1 MLPLNRAYNKR
12 VIQDPHKNIPYMHYT
27 ALLLEK
33 SIYVIIVYFLLQA
46 HIKNLS
52 VFPNFIAVVFYAWKR
67 QKVALCNLICKF
79 NSNNKGQI

>member
-46 HIKNLS
+46 HIKKS
-52 VFPNFIAVVFYAWKR
+52 FCFSEFYSRCILRLGYKYITIYW
-67 QKVALCNLICKF
+67 L
-79 NSNNKGQI
+79 

>member
-12 VIQDPHKNIPYMHYT
+12 VIQDLHKNIPYMHYT

-52 VFPNFIAVVFYAWKR
+52 VFPNFIAVVFYAW
-67 QKVALCNLICKF
+67 VI
-79 NSNNKGQI
+79 SI